1 LIVERGENIREE
13 QILKSAV
20 ETALGANPEW
30 PLTANMIITSVQIW
44 RALFPSAPPEVRREL
59 ARIVAW
65 ELMEA

>member
-1 LIVERGENIREE
+1 LSDRDPD
-13 QILKSAV
+13 L
-20 ETALGANPEW
+20 LGLDPDW
-30 PLTANMIITSVQIW
+30 PVAANMLMTSAQIW

>member
-1 LIVERGENIREE
+1 
-13 QILKSAV
+13 
-20 ETALGANPEW
+20 
-30 PLTANMIITSVQIW
+30 MIITSVQIW